1 MVGVDSNEEFVGITV
16 FNFSNHFKAL
26 VGDFYVI
33 PTPLLIHL
41 KDVMISEKIMMDI
54 KLIRVDEP
62 QSLCRN
68 GTKLGPE
75 CKALTNVRF
84 GLK

>member
-1 MVGVDSNEEFVGITV
+1 MIAVDANQTFVGITV
-16 FNFSNHFKAL
+16 FNFSHHFKAL
-26 VGDFYVI
+26 VDDYYVI
-33 PTPLLIHL
+33 PAPNLIEL
-41 KDVMISEKIMMDI
+41 NSVKISEDIMLDI

-68 GTKLGPE
+68 GSKLGPE
-75 CKALTNVRF
+75 FKALTNVRF